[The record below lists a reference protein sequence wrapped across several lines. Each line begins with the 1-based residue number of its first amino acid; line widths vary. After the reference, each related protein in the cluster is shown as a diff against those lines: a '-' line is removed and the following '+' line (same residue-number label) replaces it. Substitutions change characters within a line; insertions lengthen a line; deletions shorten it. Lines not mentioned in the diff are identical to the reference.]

1 MYDKTNIIYYTI
13 YWKDID
19 NLLFIYPQHN
29 FYLLSL
35 SFVVKKIK
43 NACQFNSFIIAQS
56 RCKLCKPEFLR
67 NRKLNRFI
75 YISHPSNKNKKKDD
89 KSNHKST
96 VKPTRRLIS
105 NDNIQDH
112 RKHTRNTGTTNE
124 RERGIIRKR
133 TAGING
139 SHLIQIWDIHRICDN
154 ENREDNRYINF
165 PTEDREG
172 KKRRRRVAV

>member
-1 MYDKTNIIYYTI
+1 MYNKMNIIYYTI

-56 RCKLCKPEFLR
+56 RCKLCKSEFLR

-75 YISHPSNKNKKKDD
+75 YISLEQK
-89 KSNHKST
+89 
-96 VKPTRRLIS
+96 
-105 NDNIQDH
+105 Q
-112 RKHTRNTGTTNE
+112 
-124 RERGIIRKR
+124 
-133 TAGING
+133 
-139 SHLIQIWDIHRICDN
+139 
-154 ENREDNRYINF
+154 
-165 PTEDREG
+165 
-172 KKRRRRVAV
+172 KKRR

>member
-1 MYDKTNIIYYTI
+1 MYDKMNIIYYTI

-43 NACQFNSFIIAQS
+43 NACQFNSFIIAMQIMQTRIFTQQKIKS
-56 RCKLCKPEFLR
+56 
-67 NRKLNRFI
+67 I

-124 RERGIIRKR
+124 KERGIIRKR
-133 TAGING
+133 TVGING
-139 SHLIQIWDIHRICDN
+139 SHLIQIWDIHRISATMKIVKIID
-154 ENREDNRYINF
+154 
-165 PTEDREG
+165 T
-172 KKRRRRVAV
+172 

>member
-1 MYDKTNIIYYTI
+1 MYNKMNIIYYTI

-75 YISHPSNKNKKKDD
+75 YISHPSSKNKDN

-112 RKHTRNTGTTNE
+112 RKHIRNTGTTNE
-124 RERGIIRKR
+124 REIRKW

-139 SHLIQIWDIHRICDN
+139 SHLIQI
-154 ENREDNRYINF
+154 
-165 PTEDREG
+165 
-172 KKRRRRVAV
+172 